1 MSGVRADG
9 LAAVGRVLLG
19 SEGRM
24 SMRYHGRCSRLW
36 TWCLA
41 APRCS
46 AAHALARARP
56 FRCEVTMLVPQ
67 TFNHKAVAPAGG
79 KAMRAVPG
87 WLKDRV
93 VPLGLL
99 ALVGAGCGQANNDD
113 TPAVTTT
120 APSATTAG
128 PAAFVAEARTMAFGT
143 KDLAAASDEELLKV
157 GKLVCDG
164 LGPRGLDYG
173 RVVQRL
179 VRSEACPTP
188 AQASALVN
196 SAVRNLCPQHADAI
210 PS

>member
-1 MSGVRADG
+1 
-9 LAAVGRVLLG
+9 
-19 SEGRM
+19 
-24 SMRYHGRCSRLW
+24 
-36 TWCLA
+36 
-41 APRCS
+41 
-46 AAHALARARP
+46 
-56 FRCEVTMLVPQ
+56 
-67 TFNHKAVAPAGG
+67 
-79 KAMRAVPG
+79 MRAVAR
-87 WLKDRV
+87 WLRNRV

-99 ALVGAGCGQANNDD
+99 ALVGAGCGQANDD
-113 TPAVTTT
+113 DARGVTTT
-120 APSATTAG
+120 VPSVTAAG

-188 AQASALVN
+188 AQASALVK